1 MVLIQGGSDLKRTIQ
16 SLNTDASGLVSPDLK
31 RKSATQRDILQ
42 ARSEYKR
49 GLDHYR
55 LRIKAIG
62 FTGYDRVLDAACGY
76 GQWTIVLS
84 EHNTWVSGLD
94 MNPGGL
100 EIARR
105 AFHLAGRKNI
115 ALHRGDLHALPYRD
129 ASFDAVFCY
138 GALMFTREDV
148 AVSEIVRVL
157 KPGGRLY
164 ISSDGPAWPLYRIM
178 HFGWKQK
185 GFRSICSSLSIAL
198 RTFFHVLCRRFS
210 HQRTFLRKRDVVR
223 LFNRNRIRL
232 QYYGA
237 DGSFGNEKQN
247 FRAPFGKTLLGLPVD
262 FEVIGNK
269 EHESG
274 D

>member
-1 MVLIQGGSDLKRTIQ
+1 
-16 SLNTDASGLVSPDLK
+16 VSPGLQKTLAK
-31 RKSATQRDILQ
+31 RRDILQ
-42 ARSEYKR
+42 ARSEYER

-62 FTGYDRVLDAACGY
+62 FTGHDRVLDAACGY
-76 GQWTIVLS
+76 GQWAIVLS
-84 EHNTWVSGLD
+84 EHNTMVSGLD
-94 MNPGGL
+94 INPGGL

-115 ALHRGDLHALPYRD
+115 ALYRGDLHALPYRN

-148 AVSEIVRVL
+148 AVSEIARVL

-178 HFGWKQK
+178 YLRCKQK
-185 GFRSICSSLSIAL
+185 EFRSICSSLSIAF
-198 RTFFHVLCRRFS
+198 RTFFHVVCRRS
-210 HQRTFLRKRDVVR
+210 SYRRTFLRKRDVVR
-223 LFNRNRIRL
+223 LFNRNRIRM

-237 DGSFGNEKQN
+237 DGSFGNEKQD
-247 FRAPFGKTLLGLPVD
+247 FQAPFGKILLGLPVD